1 MKKKYNINRRDF
13 INGFALSLA
22 AGGSLAP
29 IEIIA
34 NDNKRYPP
42 ALMGMRGSNPGSFEV
57 AHALAW
63 GGAKF
68 DKPKIQ
74 TDHDYDLVV
83 VGGGISGLSAAYFF
97 RQRYGNDA
105 KILILDNHDDFGGHA
120 RRNEFNVNGDD
131 LICYGGSQSI
141 DTPSAY
147 SAVSSQ
153 LLKDINIHTERF
165 YEYYDQSFFS
175 RNGLERGIYFSNGHY
190 GQDVV
195 AKNILRSSMPNEDND
210 IQGII
215 NSYPIQDESKRALA
229 SLLSDKR
236 DHLIGIESQS
246 KKIEFLR
253 NTSYTDFLK
262 NHLEVPEEVVGL
274 YRNGIKGLWGVGWDA
289 LSTMEAYNYDMPGT
303 YYFDFVLPDDDPSR
317 GHITASEKSNDR
329 EEPYI
334 FHFPDGNASIPRALV
349 RELIPDSISGN
360 TMEDLVSAKVNYDEL
375 DSKHSKVKV
384 RLDSTVVNVQH
395 TPDEKSVDIRYVK
408 NGKVYRVRGNH
419 VVMACYNNML
429 PYVCPEISAN
439 QVQSLAYATKIP
451 LVYISIAVRNWNAF
465 HELGFHSFH
474 IPQSKL
480 MHSFG
485 MDFPVSM
492 GGYNFTTQP
501 NQPTVLHG
509 TFVPTDP
516 DKGLKQKQQA
526 INGRRK
532 LYEMSFEYF
541 EDLIRE
547 QLDGALFKG
556 GFDVGRDIAGITV
569 NRWPHG
575 YAWEYN
581 DFSDPVEYNPYNGPH
596 IEGRKQIGRISI
608 ANSDSSSY
616 AYVDGAIDAAD
627 RAVNEQLK
635 I

>member
-1 MKKKYNINRRDF
+1 MKKKHNINRRDF

-22 AGGSLAP
+22 AGGSLSP
-29 IEIIA
+29 IEILA
-34 NDNKRYPP
+34 NDKRRYPP

-63 GGAKF
+63 GSAKF

-74 TDHDYDLVV
+74 TDNDYDLVV

-120 RRNEFNVNGDD
+120 RRNEFNVNGEE

-147 SAVSSQ
+147 SSVSAK

-165 YEYYDQSFFS
+165 YEYYDQNFFEKN
-175 RNGLERGIYFSNGHY
+175 RLERGLYFSSDVY
-190 GQDVV
+190 GKDIV
-195 AKNILRSSMPNEDND
+195 AKDSLRRSITKKDESIHKLID
-210 IQGII
+210 
-215 NSYPIQDESKRALA
+215 SYPIKDDSKRALI
-229 SLLSDKR
+229 SLLSDKS
-236 DHLIGIESQS
+236 DHLKEIKSQS
-246 KKIEFLR
+246 KKIEFMR
-253 NTSYTDFLK
+253 NTSYSNFLRS
-262 NHLEVPEEVVGL
+262 HLKMPDEVVGL
-274 YRNGIKGLWGVGWDA
+274 YRDGIKGLWGVGWDA

-303 YYFDFVLPDDDPSR
+303 HYFDFVLPDDDPSR

-349 RELIPDSISGN
+349 RELIPGSIPGN

-375 DSKHSKVKV
+375 DSSYSKVKI

-395 TPDEKSVDIRYVK
+395 TPDEKSVDVRYVK

-419 VVMACYNNML
+419 IVMACYNNML
-429 PYVCPEISAN
+429 PYVCPEISEK
-439 QVQSLAYATKIP
+439 QIQSLAYATKIP

-465 HELGFHSFH
+465 HNLGFHSFN

-492 GGYNFTTQP
+492 GGYNYTSKP

-509 TFVPTDP
+509 TFVPADP
-516 DKGLKQKQQA
+516 DKGLSPKQQS
-526 INGRRK
+526 IIGRRK
-532 LYEMSFEYF
+532 LYEMNFQDFES
-541 EDLIRE
+541 LIYE
-547 QLDGALFKG
+547 QLDGSLGMG
-556 GFDVGRDIAGITV
+556 GFDIERDIAGITV

-581 DFSDPVEYNPYNGPH
+581 DYSDPPEFNPYNGPH

-635 I
+635 S